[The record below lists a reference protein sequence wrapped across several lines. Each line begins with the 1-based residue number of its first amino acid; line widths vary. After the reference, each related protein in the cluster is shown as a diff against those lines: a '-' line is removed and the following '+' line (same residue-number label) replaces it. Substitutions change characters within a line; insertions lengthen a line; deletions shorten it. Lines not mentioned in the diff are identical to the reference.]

1 MSLYT
6 VEAIH
11 LFQDQ
16 MLREAEAERLVHEA
30 ILERRSRKTRLPL
43 WTSRRATSLDKG
55 LVEIAGEDAAGESQT
70 TTISLN

>member
-1 MSLYT
+1 MTLYT
-6 VEAIH
+6 IETIH

-16 MLREAEAERLVHEA
+16 LLREAETERLVHEA
-30 ILERRSRKTRLPL
+30 VLERRERKLRLPL

-55 LVEIAGEDAAGESQT
+55 LVEIAGEDAAGETQT

>member
-1 MSLYT
+1 MSLYMIET
-6 VEAIH
+6 IH

-16 MLREAEAERLVHEA
+16 LLREADAERLVHEA
-30 ILERRSRKTRLPL
+30 MLERRARKFGLPL

-55 LVEIAGEDAAGESQT
+55 LVEIAGDDAAGETQT